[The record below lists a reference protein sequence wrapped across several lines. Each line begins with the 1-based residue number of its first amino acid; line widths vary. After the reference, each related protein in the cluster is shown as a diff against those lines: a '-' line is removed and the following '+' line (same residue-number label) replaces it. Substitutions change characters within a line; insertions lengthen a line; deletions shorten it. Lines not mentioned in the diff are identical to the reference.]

1 MCLEHDESS
10 EGQREADGDATR
22 QYIEVFDHVY
32 IPESETAS
40 NDPDMDAEDDSAYIR
55 SLSSVLSQEDT
66 IHNNISTAFITGPP
80 NNSSNNGNNRE
91 QHAHLIPL
99 ERHSSEQDRPTI
111 QFLTTSNANISSF
124 TSGLNS
130 YLSFVD
136 QDERQNVGRQNIDG
150 NNDGVNNFLTTVFG
164 RETNRRMI
172 FLDQQYCTPL
182 PTFQNPTEEGQVEAF
197 SQDGMQI
204 LLKLYHHK
212 YSKFSFF
219 FILKLYIG
227 G

>member
-1 MCLEHDESS
+1 
-10 EGQREADGDATR
+10 
-22 QYIEVFDHVY
+22 
-32 IPESETAS
+32 
-40 NDPDMDAEDDSAYIR
+40 MDAEDDSAYIR
-55 SLSSVLSQEDT
+55 SLSSVMSQDDT
-66 IHNNISTAFITGPP
+66 IHNNISTAFITGPS
-80 NNSSNNGNNRE
+80 NSSSNNTNNRE

-99 ERHSSEQDRPTI
+99 ERHSTEQDRPTI

-136 QDERQNVGRQNIDG
+136 QDERQNVGRQNIDE

-197 SQDGMQI
+197 SQDGMKII
-204 LLKLYHHK
+204 LLKRYYKFKFLIFLYI
-212 YSKFSFF
+212 Y
-219 FILKLYIG
+219 FILYLFN
-227 G
+227 